1 MEKIFPIVPFPFCG
15 VFGVEVESVEIDDEL
30 VGAGGLCNPLPHAP
44 GTPGHP
50 FVVVIT

>member
-15 VFGVEVESVEIDDEL
+15 VLGEEVDNVEIADEL
-30 VGAGGLCNPLPHAP
+30 GGGGLCNPLPHAP

-50 FVVVIT
+50 LVLVITC